1 MSLMTVIFA
10 DFVGHCNTMGVY
22 VVSLLKRTALSI
34 GLSAIGL
41 TIGLAG
47 SAQAYPALPGLV
59 NLNFLSYTGGAPKD
73 IFTYVKPVG
82 WTGGSGLISV
92 DAPGTATQNV
102 QAHGNSYPTWGDP
115 GPVPGGGNFVQA
127 DGNPNYES
135 GFNYTLT
142 GLTVGQIYSLSFYQA
157 ASQQTGFTGATTNQW
172 IVSLTDIASGGLKT
186 RNKPGSPGFK
196 EYYSTDATASIQAT
210 SLMSVPSH
218 GTVGWQY
225 VSVNLVADATSELL
239 SFLAWGDNG
248 STVNLPPTA
257 FLTGVDAPPGL
268 VPEPA
273 TLSLLGVGLL
283 GIGGAVLR
291 RRAKR
296 NLAD

>member
-1 MSLMTVIFA
+1 MS
-10 DFVGHCNTMGVY
+10 
-22 VVSLLKRTALSI
+22 VSIRKSAGI
-34 GLSAIGL
+34 GLTAIGL
-41 TIGLAG
+41 TLGLAG
-47 SAQAYPALPGLV
+47 AAQAFPTLPGLL
-59 NLNFLSYTGGAPKD
+59 NLNFLDYTGGAPKN

-92 DAPGTATQNV
+92 DAPGTATTNV
-102 QAHGNSYPTWGDP
+102 QTHGNSYPTWGDP
-115 GPVPGGGNFVQA
+115 GPVPGGGNYVQA
-127 DGNPNYES
+127 DGNPTYES
-135 GFNYTLT
+135 GFNYTLS
-142 GLTVGQIYSLSFYQA
+142 GLTVGQVYSLSFYQA

-172 IVSLTDIASGGLKT
+172 VVSLTDIASGGLKT
-186 RNKPGSPGFK
+186 KNKVGSPGFK
-196 EYYSTDATASIQAT
+196 EYYSSDPTASIQST
-210 SLMSVPSH
+210 TLMNVPSH

-225 VSVNLVADATSELL
+225 VSVNLTADATSELL

-273 TLSLLGVGLL
+273 ALSLLGVGLL
-283 GIGGAVLR
+283 GIGGAVLH